1 MPTVV
6 VVDDHPLMR
15 QSVGRIVSSQEGF
28 ELVGEAAKADEAF
41 AVIQRTQPDVV
52 LLDVAM
58 PDMDGIDLTGKLKAH
73 NPDLRVILLTMH
85 EDDGS
90 LRRAM
95 AVGADA
101 YVPKTVPTAEV
112 IQALKVVSEGGSY
125 LSPSIARRMMDLASG
140 RGFDPAVTLTERE
153 LEILRLLAAGH
164 RSQDIADELFLS
176 VKTVKNH
183 LTSIYSKL
191 NVETAAQAVAEA
203 YRLGIATPAEG
214 A

>member
-1 MPTVV
+1 VARVV

-15 QSVGRIVSSQEGF
+15 QSVCRIVSSQEGF

-41 AVIQRTQPDVV
+41 AVIQRTEPDLV

-58 PDMDGIDLTGKLKAH
+58 PDMDGIDLTGKLKTQ
-73 NPDLRVILLTMH
+73 NPDIRVILLTMH

-95 AVGADA
+95 SVGADA
-101 YVPKTVPTAEV
+101 YVPKSVSTEEV
-112 IQALKVVSEGGSY
+112 IQAMKVVASGGSY

-153 LEILRLLAAGH
+153 LEILRLLAAGS

-203 YRLGIATPAEG
+203 YRLGISTPNDG